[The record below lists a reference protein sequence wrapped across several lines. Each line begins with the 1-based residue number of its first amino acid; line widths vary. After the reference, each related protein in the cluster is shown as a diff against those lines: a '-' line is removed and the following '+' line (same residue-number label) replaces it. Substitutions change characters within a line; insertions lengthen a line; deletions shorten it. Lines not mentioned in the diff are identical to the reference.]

1 MRCPACKHSET
12 SVLESRV
19 APQADAIRRRRV
31 CDACSH
37 RFTTYER
44 VELQLPAVVKKD
56 GQRQPFLLDKLLRGI
71 FKAVHRR
78 PVAPDAVYEFGR
90 QLELRLAESTDRE
103 VASSALGDAA
113 MQFLR
118 QQDLMAYVRFASIYK
133 EFPDINALLDELQ
146 VLAAG
151 SPPAAEALA
160 GFAEPTELAELT
172 ELTESL
178 QRAKSEEPAPT
189 GQVSP

>member
-12 SVLESRV
+12 SVLESRI

-78 PVAPDAVYEFGR
+78 PVASDAVYEFGR

-103 VASSALGDAA
+103 VASSALGDAS

-118 QQDLMAYVRFASIYK
+118 EQDLMAYVRFASVYK
-133 EFPDINALLDELQ
+133 EFADINALLDELQ
-146 VLAAG
+146 TLAAG
-151 SPPAAEALA
+151 GLSPTTEPS
-160 GFAEPTELAELT
+160 EPTEPSAP
-172 ELTESL
+172 
-178 QRAKSEEPAPT
+178 AAPT
-189 GQVSP
+189 APAESATPVAGGPPHP